1 MDIGYAR
8 VSTQDQH
15 PALQLDALH
24 AAGCMKVFVEQA
36 SGAKRERPQLQAA
49 PDYARRGCA
58 GHLAEGLVVGHIPGL
73 HAAADAPLEWAQASP
88 RPSSM
93 VSHRRCD
100 MSEPS
105 DHPSRQEPRPPFT
118 IALHDVRTGPPHE
131 GQLGEG
137 VWLQTDRGTIHAIRH
152 PAPEARSGV
161 IWVCGARGG
170 FGGPGQGAYV
180 RLAEALRQEG
190 IVSLRL
196 NYRYPDVLPECA
208 LDLLA
213 GIAFLQQDR
222 ARPVV
227 LVGHSFGGAVVIAA
241 GVVHTHV
248 AGVVALAP
256 QTYGARL
263 VGQLAPRPLLVV
275 HGTADTRLPYTCGV
289 QIYDWAQEPKQ
300 LVLYEGAEHRLDE
313 CAAALD
319 QLLTQWIPTTL
330 RGAVSPDGGDGADV
344 LSSHGIDA
352 PCHPT

>member
-1 MDIGYAR
+1 
-8 VSTQDQH
+8 
-15 PALQLDALH
+15 
-24 AAGCMKVFVEQA
+24 
-36 SGAKRERPQLQAA
+36 
-49 PDYARRGCA
+49 
-58 GHLAEGLVVGHIPGL
+58 
-73 HAAADAPLEWAQASP
+73 
-88 RPSSM
+88 
-93 VSHRRCD
+93 

-105 DHPSRQEPRPPFT
+105 DHPSSQGPRPTYT

-137 VWLQTDRGTIHAIRH
+137 VWLQTDRGTIHAILH
-152 PAPEARSGV
+152 PSPEARYGV

-196 NYRYPDVLPECA
+196 DYRYPDVLPECA
-208 LDLLA
+208 LDILA
-213 GIAFLQQDR
+213 GVAFLQQDR

-241 GVVHTHV
+241 GAVNTHV

-263 VGQLAPRPLLVV
+263 AGQLAPRPLLVV
-275 HGTADTRLPYTCGV
+275 HGKADTRLPYTCGV
-289 QIYDWAQEPKQ
+289 QIYDWAREPKQ

-313 CAAALD
+313 CTAALD

-330 RGAVSPDGGDGADV
+330 RSAVSTSCLDRAN
-344 LSSHGIDA
+344 
-352 PCHPT
+352 